1 MSERS
6 LASGTALVTGGTS
19 GIGRALC
26 VALAAKGLSLVL
38 TGRDQA
44 RAEETR
50 QSLPQPERHHTLV
63 GDLADASFVA
73 TLAVQTQ
80 RIAAGA
86 LAILVH
92 AAGVHGAQ
100 PLEQVS
106 AADFDLTMA
115 TNLRAPMLLSTALLP
130 ALRAA
135 RGQVVFINSSSV
147 NNPRPDVAT
156 YAASKAGLKAFADA
170 FRALV
175 NPDGVR
181 VLSVF
186 PGRTATP
193 MQRANYEREGR
204 RFQPEL
210 LLQPEDVAASVLA
223 ALVLPDTAELTELQ
237 LRPCIKS

>member
-1 MSERS
+1 MSERD

-26 VALAAKGLSLVL
+26 QALAAKGLSVIL

-44 RAEETR
+44 RAAETR
-50 QSLPQPERHHTLV
+50 QSLPQPQRHHAII
-63 GDLADASFVA
+63 GDLADTGFVTA
-73 TLAVQTQ
+73 LAAKAQQ
-80 RIAAGA
+80 LSHGA
-86 LAILVH
+86 LAVLVH

-100 PLEQVS
+100 PLEQIS
-106 AADFDLTMA
+106 AADFDLTLA
-115 TNLRAPMLLSTALLP
+115 TNLRAPTLLSTALLP

-193 MQRANYEREGR
+193 MQHANYVREGR

-210 LLQPEDVAASVLA
+210 LLQPEDVARSVLA
-223 ALVLPDTAELTELQ
+223 ALVLPETAELTELQ
-237 LRPCIKS
+237 IRPCIKS

>member
-6 LASGTALVTGGTS
+6 LAPGTALVTGGTS

-26 VALAAKGLSLVL
+26 VALAARGLSVVL
-38 TGRDQA
+38 TGRDRA

-50 QSLPQPERHHTLV
+50 QSLPQPERHHAV
-63 GDLADASFVA
+63 IGDLGDAGFVNA
-73 TLAVQTQ
+73 LAAKTQ
-80 RIAAGA
+80 QLAEGA
-86 LAILVH
+86 LAVLVH

-100 PLEQVS
+100 PLEQIS
-106 AADFDLTMA
+106 AADFDVTLA

-130 ALRAA
+130 ALRRA
-135 RGQVVFINSSSV
+135 RGQVVFINSSAV

-156 YAASKAGLKAFADA
+156 YVASKAGLKAFADA

-193 MQRANYEREGR
+193 MQRASYVREGR
-204 RFQPEL
+204 PFQPEL
-210 LLQPEDVAASVLA
+210 LLQPEDVAAAVLA
-223 ALVLPDTAELTELQ
+223 ALVLPETAELTELQ

>member
-1 MSERS
+1 MSERN
-6 LASGTALVTGGTS
+6 LAPGAALVTGGTS

-26 VALAAKGLSLVL
+26 VALATKGLTVVL
-38 TGRDQA
+38 TGRDVA
-44 RAEETR
+44 RAEQTR
-50 QSLPQPERHHTLV
+50 QSLPQPERHHVIV
-63 GDLADASFVA
+63 GDLGDAGFVA
-73 TLAVQTQ
+73 ALAAQTQ
-80 RIAAGA
+80 QLAGGA
-86 LAILVH
+86 LAVLVH
-92 AAGVHGAQ
+92 AAGVHGAE
-100 PLEQVS
+100 PLEHVS
-106 AADFDLTMA
+106 AADVDVTLA
-115 TNLRAPMLLSTALLP
+115 TNLRAPVLLSTALLP
-130 ALRAA
+130 ALRTA

-147 NNPRPDVAT
+147 NHPRPDVAV

-193 MQRANYEREGR
+193 MQRANYVREGR
-204 RFQPEL
+204 PFRPEL

-223 ALVLPDTAELTELQ
+223 ALVLPETAELTELQ

>member
-6 LASGTALVTGGTS
+6 LAPGAALVTGGTS

-26 VALAAKGLSLVL
+26 VALAAQGLTVVL
-38 TGRDQA
+38 TGRDLA

-50 QSLPQPERHHTLV
+50 QSLPHPERHHAV
-63 GDLADASFVA
+63 IGDLGDAEFVTA
-73 TLAVQTQ
+73 LAAKTQ
-80 RIAAGA
+80 QLAQGA
-86 LAILVH
+86 LSVLAH

-100 PLEQVS
+100 PLEQIS
-106 AADFDLTMA
+106 AADFDVTLA

-130 ALRAA
+130 ALRRA
-135 RGQVVFINSSSV
+135 RGQVVFINSSAV
-147 NNPRPDVAT
+147 NNPQPDVAT

-170 FRALV
+170 LRALV

-223 ALVLPDTAELTELQ
+223 ALVLPETAELTELQ